1 MLSPELTLLD
11 RVSRFALL
19 VLLTICAVRFAAI
32 PVHAGQSGLVLA
44 ATALV
49 AALAIAAALARRSGP
64 RRWLDVFAA
73 VAWMPLVMVAPS
85 FAWCAIPL
93 FVLLHNAFSRAAALV
108 AAAVLTI
115 TVSVSVYLLA
125 GASDLGLMFGPLIAG
140 LLLSFAMDALNRALD
155 ARQRLVDALM
165 TAQDRL
171 AHTEREAGTL
181 AERHRLAAEIH
192 DTVVQGAASAL
203 LLLEAAEQTWP
214 DREASR
220 SSVVSAQ
227 QMLRNNLA
235 ETRRLVHRL
244 ASDSLT
250 GTLFEAI
257 ETVAADAGGRAT
269 LIGEPVPLPPETE
282 HALLRV
288 VQGAVANAQRHAD
301 ADRIIV
307 TLTYY
312 EHSIS
317 VDIADDG
324 CGFDPEAVPAPGPDG
339 GYGLRAMRLR
349 VEKLG
354 GRLVVESE
362 TRRRDRDRRAP
373 PAGGRLVIRIALV
386 DDHPILRHGMR
397 TLLDTQEDFEVV
409 GDCGDPEEYRLLLTR
424 ARPDI
429 VLMDLALDGD
439 TDGVALTAHTRATSP
454 STAVLV
460 FTTYDSDA
468 DFVRSLDA
476 GASGYLLKDST
487 PAELFAAIRTARD
500 GGSALSPAVAS
511 RLMDRIRAPQ
521 ESLTPREIDVLTLLA
536 TGHTNR
542 QGRRAALRQRDDRQ
556 DAR

>member
-1 MLSPELTLLD
+1 
-11 RVSRFALL
+11 
-19 VLLTICAVRFAAI
+19 
-32 PVHAGQSGLVLA
+32 
-44 ATALV
+44 
-49 AALAIAAALARRSGP
+49 
-64 RRWLDVFAA
+64 
-73 VAWMPLVMVAPS
+73 MVAPS

-125 GASDLGLMFGPLIAG
+125 GASDLVMMFGPLVAG

-155 ARQRLVDALM
+155 ARQRLVDELV

-171 AHTEREAGTL
+171 ARTEREAGTL

-203 LLLEAAEQTWP
+203 LLLEAAEQTWS
-214 DREASR
+214 DRDAARVSIAS
-220 SSVVSAQ
+220 AEQ
-227 QMLRNNLA
+227 TLRNNLA

-250 GTLFEAI
+250 GTLFEAV
-257 ETVAADAGGRAT
+257 ETVAGDAGGRAT
-269 LIGEPVPLPPETE
+269 FIGEPVPLPPETE

-324 CGFDPEAVPAPGPDG
+324 RGFDPKAVPAPGPEG

-362 TRRRDRDRRAP
+362 P
-373 PAGGRLVIRIALV
+373 GAG
-386 DDHPILRHGMR
+386 
-397 TLLDTQEDFEVV
+397 TVV
-409 GDCGDPEEYRLLLTR
+409 
-424 ARPDI
+424 
-429 VLMDLALDGD
+429 
-439 TDGVALTAHTRATSP
+439 
-454 STAVLV
+454 
-460 FTTYDSDA
+460 
-468 DFVRSLDA
+468 A
-476 GASGYLLKDST
+476 GHL
-487 PAELFAAIRTARD
+487 PRV
-500 GGSALSPAVAS
+500 VAS
-511 RLMDRIRAPQ
+511 
-521 ESLTPREIDVLTLLA
+521 
-536 TGHTNR
+536 
-542 QGRRAALRQRDDRQ
+542 
-556 DAR
+556 